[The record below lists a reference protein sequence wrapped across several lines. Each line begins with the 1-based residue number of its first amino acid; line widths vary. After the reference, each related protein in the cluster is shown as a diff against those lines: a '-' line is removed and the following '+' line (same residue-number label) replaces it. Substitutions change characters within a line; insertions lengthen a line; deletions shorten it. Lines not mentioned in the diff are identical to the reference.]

1 MPACMKTRRPRVVP
15 LSLAITL
22 WACAPNLVCQ
32 HDVAALAPDEL
43 HELVAL
49 YQHLH
54 RHPEL
59 SLREKETSARMAEEL
74 QRAGVEVTRHV
85 GGHGVVGLLR
95 NGDGKTLMLRADM
108 DALPVAEET
117 GLPYASAIRG
127 ESDEGRPVG
136 IMHACGHDLHM
147 TNLVGTVRWLV
158 ANKARW
164 HGTLLVVFQPAE
176 EGGLGAKAMLGDKLF
191 ERFVRPD
198 FALALHTAHDLPTG
212 SVGVRAGW
220 AMANADSVDITVFG
234 RGGHGSMP
242 HLTIDPI
249 TLAAYLI
256 TDLQTIVS
264 RELAATEPAVVSVGA
279 IHAGSKHN
287 IIPDRCELQLTVR
300 SYSEATR
307 THIHAAIRRKAAA
320 LAVAH
325 RAPEPELAFKDGTPA
340 LFNHEGLT
348 ARVVPVLERA
358 LGKANVVE
366 VPPVMGAEDFSR
378 YGLAGVP
385 VFMFRLGTIAP
396 ARLAQMAAKGEVP
409 PTLHSARYYPDAE
422 ESLRTGIAAMTAAAV
437 ELLQ

>member
-1 MPACMKTRRPRVVP
+1 MPACMKANRPRAVTM
-15 LSLAITL
+15 SLAIL
-22 WACAPNLVCQ
+22 LVGVPGLAAQ
-32 HDVAALAPDEL
+32 QDVTSLARDEVN
-43 HELVAL
+43 ELVAL

-59 SLREKETSARMAEEL
+59 SLREKQTSARMAEEL
-74 QRAGVEVTRHV
+74 RRVGVEVTERV
-85 GGHGVVGLLR
+85 GGYGVVGLLR

-108 DALPVAEET
+108 DALPIAEET

-147 TNLVGTVRWLV
+147 TNLVGTVRWLA
-158 ANKARW
+158 ANKTRW
-164 HGTLLVVFQPAE
+164 RGTLLVVFQPAE
-176 EGGLGAKAMLGDKLF
+176 EGGLGAKAMLADKLF

-198 FALALHTAHDLPTG
+198 FALALHTAHDLQTG
-212 SVGVRAGW
+212 AVGVRAGW
-220 AMANADSVDITVFG
+220 AMANADSVDIIVFG

-264 RELAATEPAVVSVGA
+264 RELPANEPAVVSVGA

-300 SYSEATR
+300 SYAEATR
-307 THIHAAIRRKAAA
+307 AHIHAAIRRKCSA
-320 LAVAH
+320 LAAAH
-325 RAPEPELAFKDGTPA
+325 RAPEPELTFKDGTPA
-340 LFNHEGLT
+340 LFNHAGLV

-358 LGKANVVE
+358 LGAANVVE
-366 VPPVMGAEDFSR
+366 IAPVMGAEDFAR

-385 VFMFRLGTIAP
+385 AFMFRLGTVAP
-396 ARLAQMAAKGEVP
+396 ARLAQMAAQGELP